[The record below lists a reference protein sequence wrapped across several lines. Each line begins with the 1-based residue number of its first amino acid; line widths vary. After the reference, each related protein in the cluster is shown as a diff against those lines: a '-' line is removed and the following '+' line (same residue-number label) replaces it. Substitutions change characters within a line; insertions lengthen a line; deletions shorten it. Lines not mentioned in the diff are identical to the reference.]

1 MEEIMKNISK
11 AEELLLLSIWRLNDK
26 AYGISIR
33 RKILEDT
40 GKDYTYGTLYDL
52 LRQLT
57 HKEYVDKISGKSIP
71 KKGGRGKTYYKLT
84 LRGIQALKYAL
95 EFHRLTWKDV
105 NEFSFEKI

>member
-1 MEEIMKNISK
+1 MKNISK
-11 AEELLLLSIWRLNDK
+11 AEELLLLTIWRLKDR

-40 GKDYTYGTLYDL
+40 GKDYTFGTLYGL

-57 HKEYVDKISGKSIP
+57 HKNYVKKMTGKSTP
-71 KKGGRGKTYYKLT
+71 EKGGRGKTYFKLT
-84 LRGIQALKYAL
+84 REGIQALKDAL
-95 EFHRLTWKDV
+95 EFHRLTWKDI

>member
-1 MEEIMKNISK
+1 MKNISK
-11 AEELLLLSIWRLNDK
+11 AEELLLLTIWRLKDK

-33 RKILEDT
+33 RQILEDT

-57 HKEYVDKISGKSIP
+57 RKNYVEKITGKSTP
-71 KKGGRGKTYYKLT
+71 EKGGRSKTYYKLA
-84 LRGIQALKYAL
+84 REGIQALKDAL
-95 EFHRLTWKDV
+95 EFHRLTWKDI